1 MTWTTLTEA
10 SWRAVTVAILAS
22 AVIAVICTLPLHPAA
37 AQDVTLRD
45 AIKCEEFKR
54 NANGTW
60 DAKSVS
66 LNHGPGKRTQTNL
79 FDTTITQKNHPEI
92 FAILNEKCAPAR

>member
-1 MTWTTLTEA
+1 VARTNLTRT
-10 SWRAVTVAILAS
+10 SWRALTVAVLAG
-22 AVIAVICTLPLHPAA
+22 ALVAVICTVPLHPAA

-54 NANGTW
+54 NADGTW
-60 DAKSVS
+60 YAESVS
-66 LNHGPGKRTQTNL
+66 LNHGPGKRIQTNL
-79 FDTTITQKNHPEI
+79 FDTTITQKSHPEI

>member
-1 MTWTTLTEA
+1 MFT
-10 SWRAVTVAILAS
+10 SRVCAVLVVACA
-22 AVIAVICTLPLHPAA
+22 LPLQLAR

-54 NANGTW
+54 NADGSW
-60 DAKSVS
+60 LAKSVS
-66 LNHGPGKRTQTNL
+66 LNYGPGKKTQLNL
-79 FDTTITQKNHPEI
+79 FDTTITQKTHPDV